1 MGTKTIIYKPD
12 EDDKRKMNEA
22 CERMIAAMRDLTFE
36 QKVTVLKIVTQTFT
50 SHYKIEGVK
59 IGEELRERRGV

>member
-22 CERMIAAMRDLTFE
+22 CERMIAAMNDLTFE

-50 SHYKIEGVK
+50 SHYKIEDVK
-59 IGEELRERRGV
+59 IGEERQL